1 MVLTSQPV
9 VLAVFS
15 PIAGRL
21 SDKIE
26 PRVVASIGM
35 GFSAAGLF
43 LFTFIDPDTNFGF
56 INTGLMLP
64 SFGFALFTSPN
75 TNAVMRAIV
84 KRFYSVGT
92 ATFGAMR
99 LICQMLMGITMVL
112 FWLSI
117 GSARITPEYCP
128 LFLTSMRTVFI
139 IFATHCVGG
148 IFAAREGKGEVTN
161 GQKNIHETCGL
172 DRRWIINPT
181 GLTSCR

>member
-1 MVLTSQPV
+1 MVLISQPV
-9 VLAVFS
+9 VMAAFS
-15 PIAGRL
+15 PLVGKL

-64 SFGFALFTSPN
+64 GFGFALFTSPH

-84 KRFYSVGT
+84 KRFYSAGS
-92 ATFGAMR
+92 AIFGAMR
-99 LICQMLMGITMVL
+99 LIGRMLSMGITMVL

-117 GSARITPEYCP
+117 GRVRITPEYCP
-128 LFLTSMRTVFI
+128 LFLTSMRTAFI
-139 IFATHCVGG
+139 IFATLCVGG
-148 IFAAREGKGEVTN
+148 IFALLARGKV
-161 GQKNIHETCGL
+161 
-172 DRRWIINPT
+172 R
-181 GLTSCR
+181 